1 MEEEEEEEEED
12 VEYREVD
19 PMAVIEEKIILLES
33 MTQGNPYN
41 DQLDAKHEEY
51 IGLMEEL
58 EILGKKMRKT
68 DRLLDQDQHNDT
80 IRTKLQRKR
89 DQYEQEVTDIVLYA
103 EQDPFFDL
111 DGQHAEN
118 LLMAGMNAHSLLGQP
133 LETLTEMS
141 GFEDS
146 IAWNDSSSRLDYGSS
161 TSSFANG
168 RSPRTPRTPRK
179 LQRRIEPSLR
189 QDLTVTKDDHVSILK
204 QKLKQAKSMFENS
217 IDDRERRMLLKKVT
231 EYRDKLELIQ
241 GFKQQDSDNDL
252 LGSNRTDQSPSSEA
266 SIDVPKQTAMQ
277 ALVKAHG
284 GGTQGVKVRSKAST
298 QEENEEYL
306 LLKKKLAKATKLAQT
321 SSDSK
326 NIKKLQSK
334 IQEYVVQLQLYPS
347 WEKDQVSMGYG
358 SNASFGQEDA
368 DNDVQSASD
377 DDDGEV
383 QGEEHR
389 RFARDEQQEQQVRRS
404 VARSMMESHKQH
416 EYDKQE
422 QATEQPKM
430 LQDSL
435 NLEKYVQ
442 EERTTVKILRKKLK
456 KVEQMMDDMLR
467 SKGDEARYNTD
478 FRKLQKKRTQYIA
491 ELGDD
496 SASLSSLSLGPN
508 ATNGR
513 ATLENSTLTTPSSSS
528 KRLGSPSVV
537 ASPTIGSPQ
546 PSVSESNM
554 GSPTMNPDDDSA
566 TELLKKKLKK
576 VEKLMTTTGTS
587 TKEYSKL
594 ARKKIQYQQELVE
607 LKRT

>member
-1 MEEEEEEEEED
+1 MEEEEEEEDED

-133 LETLTEMS
+133 LETLTEMT

-146 IAWNDSSSRLDYGSS
+146 IAWNDSSSRLDNGSS
-161 TSSFANG
+161 MSSFANG

-179 LQRRIEPSLR
+179 LTRRIDPSLR
-189 QDLTVTKDDHVSILK
+189 EHVTLTKDDHVSILK

-217 IDDRERRMLLKKVT
+217 IDDRERKILLKKVT

-241 GFKQQDSDNDL
+241 GFKPQDSDNDL
-252 LGSNRTDQSPSSEA
+252 GSYRTDQSPSSEA
-266 SIDVPKQTAMQ
+266 SIDLPKQTAMQ
-277 ALVKAHG
+277 ALVKARG
-284 GGTQGVKVRSKAST
+284 GGTPGVKVRSKAAT
-298 QEENEEYL
+298 QEENEDYL
-306 LLKKKLAKATKLAQT
+306 LLKRKLTKATKLVHM

-326 NIKKLQSK
+326 NIKKLQLK
-334 IQEYVVQLQLYPS
+334 IQEYIVHLQMYPS

-358 SNASFGQEDA
+358 SSAAFGKEETDV
-368 DNDVQSASD
+368 DVQSVSD
-377 DDDGEV
+377 DDGSV
-383 QGEEHR
+383 QEEMHQ
-389 RFARDEQQEQQVRRS
+389 RFTRDEQQEQEQEVRRS

-422 QATEQPKM
+422 QAMEQPKM

-435 NLEKYVQ
+435 NLDKYVQ
-442 EERTTVKILRKKLK
+442 EERATVKLFRKKLR
-456 KVEQMMDDMLR
+456 KVEQMMDDMLK
-467 SKGDEARYNTD
+467 SKGDEARYSTD

-496 SASLSSLSLGPN
+496 TASLSSLSLGPN
-508 ATNGR
+508 ATNER
-513 ATLENSTLTTPSSSS
+513 VTLMNSDTNS
-528 KRLGSPSVV
+528 LGAPSVV
-537 ASPTIGSPQ
+537 ASPKIGSPQ
-546 PSVSESNM
+546 PSSQSESTM
-554 GSPTMNPDDDSA
+554 GSPTMNPDDDLTA
-566 TELLKKKLKK
+566 ELLKKKLKK

-587 TKEYSKL
+587 TKEYNKL
-594 ARKKIQYQQELVE
+594 SRKKIQYQHELVE
-607 LKRT
+607 LTRR